1 MDERTSPTAQPSNQA
16 RFINNNPI
24 KFTQKSF
31 DDQLTFKDNI
41 ARTPQSG
48 ECALHNIRK
57 IRPFLKEQAAQ
68 LLALV
73 ISRLNNENALL
84 AGLPSCAIESLKMI
98 QNTAGWLVFNEPKC
112 YGYQLQFASILRH
125 WCLDNNY
132 RTGAAPFYLNSLLRV
147 YIPSRSLG
155 SVSEQHLVVP
165 SLRGT

>member
-1 MDERTSPTAQPSNQA
+1 MFSLHVKYRKQLQTETGSVSGPVLFTSCEMVYTDETQLYFSFQPDDPKLHISQTACLHLGMDERTSPTAQPSNQA

-98 QNTAGWLVFNEPKC
+98 QNTAG
-112 YGYQLQFASILRH
+112 
-125 WCLDNNY
+125 
-132 RTGAAPFYLNSLLRV
+132 
-147 YIPSRSLG
+147 
-155 SVSEQHLVVP
+155 
-165 SLRGT
+165 